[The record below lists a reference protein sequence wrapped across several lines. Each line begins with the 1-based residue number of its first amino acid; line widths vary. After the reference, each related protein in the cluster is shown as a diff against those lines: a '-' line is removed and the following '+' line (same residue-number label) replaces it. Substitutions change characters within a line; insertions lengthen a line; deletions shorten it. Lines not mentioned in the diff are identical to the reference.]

1 MRSRASAKKA
11 GSNHESCVAAFLAM
25 ALGDSRIERRAK
37 SGAKDR
43 GDITGLMIRGQRLV
57 VECKDYSG
65 RDRIPQWLK
74 EAELERGN
82 DDALAGMVVSKLRGI
97 PADRRKLTRM
107 AAQPVTMTLLDLAA
121 LIAGDRIYVIEN
133 MKEWER
139 EHEQQPDC

>member
-11 GSNHESCVAAFLAM
+11 GANFEGCVSGFLAV
-25 ALGDSRIERRAK
+25 ALGDPRIERRAK

-43 GDITGLMIRGQRLV
+43 GDVTGLVTRGRGLV
-57 VECKDYSG
+57 VECKDYTG
-65 RDRIPQWLK
+65 RDRIAQWLK
-74 EAELERGN
+74 EAEVERGN

-121 LIAGDRIYVIEN
+121 LIAGDRIFVIEN

-139 EHEQQPDC
+139 EHEQPDGG